1 MKNLKLYKDFK
12 LSESSSVIDNPYM
25 LKRVKTLV
33 SDSRASS
40 RGKMR
45 VATPAETISM
55 LTNQDDIED
64 DDLFFDEDGEYCYIE
79 DLEGKDVMYKG
90 KKYSIESTKK

>member
-1 MKNLKLYKDFK
+1 MKNLKLYEEFK
-12 LSESSSVIDNPYM
+12 LAEGSANIDNPYM
-25 LKRVKTLV
+25 LKKVKTLV

-45 VATPAETISM
+45 VASPAETVSM
-55 LTNQDDIED
+55 LKNQDDIED

-90 KKYSIESTKK
+90 KKYSIEITKK